1 MDDGII
7 LGILKTRTDE
17 KNQAKYFH
25 TIAQE
30 NSKFHFSASI

>member
-30 NSKFHFSASI
+30 NS